1 VSAKVKIWMQ
11 LLLTIGIALI
21 VVWCGVIAWQGYV
34 YRESALEQAESF
46 SRSMHEV
53 TMAGLTGMMVTGTI
67 EQREVLLDQ
76 MNQLGAIRDV
86 RVLRGAGVSAAFGP
100 GKANDAKPDADE
112 QWVLDK
118 GQPLVKVEFDGQG
131 EYLRAIRPALALP
144 NYLGKN
150 CMMCHQVPEKTVLGA
165 VSMKVSLTK
174 VNEELVAQRWK
185 SVLMALVTSVPVL
198 LLIYPFIQRVVTRP
212 LSGGVKVA
220 HDIAEGDL
228 THNLQITSSNEIG
241 GLQRALQNMTESLR
255 RMVQQVRGGADS
267 IYSASR
273 EIATGNADLSTRTE
287 QQAIALD
294 RIAASMQQL
303 TTAVNQNAEHARQA
317 NQLASAASAVA
328 ERGGAVVGD
337 VVNTMQ
343 SIQSSSQRVADIIAV
358 IDNIA
363 FQTNILALNAAV
375 EAARAGEQGRGFAVV
390 ASEVRALAQ
399 RSASAAREIKTLIDD
414 SVKQVGEG
422 SELVNHAGTTMND
435 IVSSIRQVTEI
446 IGNIASASAEQTA
459 GIGQVSEAIAD
470 MNGVTQQNAALV
482 EQAAAAAQSL
492 QDQAAQLEQVVGVF
506 KT

>member
-1 VSAKVKIWMQ
+1 MQ
-11 LLLTIGIALI
+11 LLLTVGVALLI
-21 VVWCGVIAWQGYV
+21 VWCGVIVWQGYV
-34 YRESALEQAESF
+34 YRESALEQADSF
-46 SRSMHEV
+46 SQSMHEV

-67 EQREVLLDQ
+67 DQREVLLDQ

-86 RVLRGAGVSAAFGP
+86 RVLRGAGVIAAFGP

-118 GQPLVKVEFDGQG
+118 GQPLVKVESDGQG
-131 EYLRAIRPALALP
+131 EHLRAIRPAIALS

-150 CMMCHQVPEKTVLGA
+150 CLACHQVPENSVLGA
-165 VSMKVSLTK
+165 VSMKVSLNK
-174 VNEELVAQRWK
+174 VNQEMAAQRWK
-185 SVLMALVTSVPVL
+185 SMLVALMTSVPVL

-212 LSGGVKVA
+212 LSSGVKVA
-220 HDIAEGDL
+220 NDIADGDL

-267 IYSASR
+267 IYNATR
-273 EIATGNADLSTRTE
+273 EIASGNMDLSNRTE
-287 QQAIALD
+287 HQAMALD

-303 TTAVNQNAEHARQA
+303 TSAVNQNAEHARQA
-317 NQLASAASAVA
+317 NQLASVASDVA
-328 ERGGAVVGD
+328 ERGGAVVGE

-343 SIQSSSQRVADIIAV
+343 SIQSSSQRVADIINV

-399 RSASAAREIKTLIDD
+399 RSAAAAREIKSLIDD
-414 SVKQVGEG
+414 SVKKVGEG
-422 SELVNHAGTTMND
+422 GALVNQAGDTMND
-435 IVSSIRQVTEI
+435 IVSSIRQVTDI
-446 IGNIASASAEQTA
+446 IGNIAAASAEQTQ
-459 GIGQVSEAIAD
+459 GIGEVSEAIAD

-492 QDQAAQLEQVVGVF
+492 QEQAAQLERVVGVF

>member
-1 VSAKVKIWMQ
+1 MQ
-11 LLLTIGIALI
+11 LLLTVGVALLI
-21 VVWCGVIAWQGYV
+21 VWCGVIVWQGYV
-34 YRESALEQAESF
+34 YRESALEQADSF
-46 SRSMHEV
+46 SQSMHEV

-67 EQREVLLDQ
+67 DQREVLLDQ

-86 RVLRGAGVSAAFGP
+86 RVLRGAGVIAAFGP

-118 GQPLVKVEFDGQG
+118 GQPLVKVESDGQG
-131 EYLRAIRPALALP
+131 EYLRAIRPAIALS

-150 CMMCHQVPEKTVLGA
+150 CLACHQVPENSVLGA
-165 VSMKVSLTK
+165 VSMKVSLDK
-174 VNEELVAQRWK
+174 VNQEMAAQRWK
-185 SVLMALVTSVPVL
+185 SMLVALMTSVPVL

-212 LSGGVKVA
+212 LSSGVKVA
-220 HDIAEGDL
+220 NDIAEGDL

-267 IYSASR
+267 IYNATR
-273 EIATGNADLSTRTE
+273 EIASGNMDLSNRTE
-287 QQAIALD
+287 HQAMALD

-303 TTAVNQNAEHARQA
+303 TSAVNQNAEHARQA
-317 NQLASAASAVA
+317 NQLASVASDVA
-328 ERGGAVVGD
+328 ERGGAVVGE

-343 SIQSSSQRVADIIAV
+343 SIQSSSQRVADIINV

-399 RSASAAREIKTLIDD
+399 RSAAAAREIKSLIDD
-414 SVKQVGEG
+414 SVKKVGEG
-422 SELVNHAGTTMND
+422 GALVNQAGDTMND
-435 IVSSIRQVTEI
+435 IVSSIRQVTDI
-446 IGNIASASAEQTA
+446 IGNIAAASAEQTQ
-459 GIGQVSEAIAD
+459 GIGEVSEAIAD

-492 QDQAAQLEQVVGVF
+492 QEQAAQLERVVGVF

>member
-1 VSAKVKIWMQ
+1 MQ
-11 LLLTIGIALI
+11 LLLTVGVALLI
-21 VVWCGVIAWQGYV
+21 VWCGVIVWQGYV
-34 YRESALEQAESF
+34 YRESALEQADSF
-46 SRSMHEV
+46 SQSMHEV

-67 EQREVLLDQ
+67 DQREVLLDQ

-86 RVLRGAGVSAAFGP
+86 RVLRGAGVIAAFGP

-118 GQPLVKVEFDGQG
+118 GQPLVKVESDGQG
-131 EYLRAIRPALALP
+131 EYLRAIRPAIALS

-150 CMMCHQVPEKTVLGA
+150 CLACHQVPENSVLGA
-165 VSMKVSLTK
+165 VSMKVSLDK
-174 VNEELVAQRWK
+174 VNQEMAAQRWK
-185 SVLMALVTSVPVL
+185 SMLVALMTSVPVL

-212 LSGGVKVA
+212 LSSGVKVA
-220 HDIAEGDL
+220 NDIADGDL

-267 IYSASR
+267 IYNATR
-273 EIATGNADLSTRTE
+273 EIASGNMDLSNRTE
-287 QQAIALD
+287 HQAMALD

-303 TTAVNQNAEHARQA
+303 TSAVNQNAEHARQA
-317 NQLASAASAVA
+317 NQLASVASDVA
-328 ERGGAVVGD
+328 ERGGAVVGE

-343 SIQSSSQRVADIIAV
+343 SIQSSSQRVADIINV

-399 RSASAAREIKTLIDD
+399 RSAAAAREIKSLIDD
-414 SVKQVGEG
+414 SVKKVGEG
-422 SELVNHAGTTMND
+422 GALVNQAGDTMND
-435 IVSSIRQVTEI
+435 IVSSIRQVTDI
-446 IGNIASASAEQTA
+446 IGNIAAASAEQTQ
-459 GIGQVSEAIAD
+459 GIGEVSEAIAD

-492 QDQAAQLEQVVGVF
+492 QEQAAQLERVVGVF